1 MKHRNA
7 QEMEIKNELWYL
19 SGPITGYPNHN
30 TKEFATQ
37 ATFLRNEG
45 FRILNPC
52 ALTHLPSWAANLKR
66 DIKRLMNCRGI
77 FVLKGWQAS
86 KGAVLEV
93 FLAMILNMPVLDA
106 YTMNPV
112 KVSTVKMFKAAFKS
126 LIDPSKS
133 FAKINA

>member
-7 QEMEIKNELWYL
+7 QEMEMKKELWYL
-19 SGPITGYPNHN
+19 SGPITGYANHN
-30 TKEFATQ
+30 TEEFVDQT
-37 ATFLRNEG
+37 TFLRSKG
-45 FRILNPC
+45 YRILNPC

-106 YTMNPV
+106 YTLKPV
-112 KVSTVKMFKAAFKS
+112 KVSTVKVFKAAFKS

-133 FAKINA
+133 YANV